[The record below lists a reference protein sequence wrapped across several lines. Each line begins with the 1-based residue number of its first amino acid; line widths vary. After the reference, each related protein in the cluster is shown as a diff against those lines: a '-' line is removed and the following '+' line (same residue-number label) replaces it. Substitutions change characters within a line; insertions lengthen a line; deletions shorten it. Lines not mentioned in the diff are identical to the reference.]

1 MFPITSGATNAYLS
15 NLEKIEG
22 QMEQAQSEVSSGLR
36 VQQPSDDPSGISEI
50 LQVQSQIAQSQ
61 QEQTNLNNVQTE
73 LSAADSALQ
82 TAVQAVDSAISLGTE
97 GANST
102 ATADQRANLAQ
113 QVAAIQ
119 QTLVETSQ
127 TTVNGRYIFSGDQ
140 DTGPAYGLNPNEP
153 EGVQQ
158 LLSAPATREIV
169 DATGQSISI
178 DETAQEIFDERN
190 SDGTPA
196 AGNVFAA
203 VNSLLTSLQNNDQ
216 AGITQAVGML
226 QSADQYLNDQ
236 LASYGVSETKISDSL
251 DLAQMFQTQDQ
262 SQLSNLQD
270 ADVPTVAVQL
280 NQEQV
285 QEQAALSVESTLLQN
300 KNLFSYIA

>member
-1 MFPITSGATNAYLS
+1 MYPISSGATAAYLA

-22 QMEQAQSEVSSGLR
+22 EMEQAQSQVSSGLR
-36 VQQPSDDPSGISEI
+36 VQQPADDPSEIAEI
-50 LQVQSQIAQSQ
+50 LEVQSQITENQ
-61 QEQTNLNNVQTE
+61 QEQTNLKSVQTE
-73 LSAADSALQ
+73 LSGADSALE
-82 TAVQAVDSAISLGTE
+82 TAVQALGSAISLGTE

-102 ATADQRANLAQ
+102 ATADERANLAQ

-119 QTLVETSQ
+119 QSLVGISQ
-127 TTVNGRYIFSGDQ
+127 TTVDGRYIFSGDQ
-140 DTGPAYGLNPNEP
+140 DAQPAYELDPSQP

-158 LLSAPATREIV
+158 LISVPATRKIV
-169 DATGQSISI
+169 DAAGQSISV

-190 SDGTPA
+190 SDGTPG

-203 VNSLLTSLQNNDQ
+203 INSLLTALQNNDQ
-216 AGITQAVGML
+216 DGITQAVGML

-236 LASYGVSETKISDSL
+236 LASYGASENRVTNSL
-251 DLAQMFQTQDQ
+251 DLAQQFQTQEQ
-262 SQLSNLQD
+262 SELSNLQD

-285 QEQAALSVESTLLQN
+285 QEQAALSVESSLLQN